1 MTDNAVNNS
10 RLAIEPIGEFVENAN
25 LKPDEY
31 KKLLKWAEDDFEG
44 FWDNFAKKEIFWF
57 KPYTKVL
64 DDSNAPFFKFFE
76 DGELNMCYNCVDRH
90 VTTRKKNRAAI
101 LWENEKGDSRV
112 LTYRELQFQ
121 VNKFANVLKTLGVKK
136 GDVVVIYMPMIPEL
150 PIAMLACAKIG
161 AIHSVVFAGLSA
173 NALKERIVDANS
185 KIVVTADGGFRG
197 GKTIPLKEHVDD
209 AIRDMKIVKY
219 VVVARHIHRDVP
231 MKTLRD
237 FWWQDL
243 MSDHDYAQPQC
254 EPEHMNA
261 EDPLFIMYTS
271 GSTGKPKGVVHT
283 TAGYLLWRI
292 LTARWVFDLK
302 EEDTFWST
310 ANIGWISG
318 HSYTLYGPL
327 SIGSTTFLYEG
338 MPTYPSPDQWWY
350 LVEKYRIN
358 VMYTAPTAIRALMRY
373 GEKYTKNYDLSSLR
387 LLTTGGERLNEA
399 AWLWYYEHIG
409 SKKCP
414 IIDAYGQTE
423 TAGHMIS
430 SLPVAKQKPG
440 SVGIPVPGIFP
451 DVVDADGNIIT
462 EPNETGFLILKKPWP
477 SMVRT
482 LWKDD
487 DAYIKSYWEKFNN
500 KYYYTGDM
508 AYKDEDGYFWM
519 EGRADDVV
527 NVSAHRIGCAEI
539 ESALTSCSMVAE
551 AAVVGKP
558 NEITGEEV
566 FAFVVPKDG
575 VDKTK
580 HDEIVRKL
588 RDYVRD
594 LVSPIAKPS
603 EIVFVDSLPKTRSGK
618 VVRRI
623 LRDIAAGRQ
632 IKQDLTTLEDVAV
645 IDKVKDAIK
654 NRDADILKGNKT
666 RD

>member
-1 MTDNAVNNS
+1 MTQLSNS
-10 RLAIEPIGEFVENAN
+10 RGIVIEPNPDFVKNAN
-25 LKPDEY
+25 LNPGEY
-31 KKLLKWAEDDFEG
+31 RKLTHWAEKDFED
-44 FWDNFAKKEIFWF
+44 FWDYFAKKEIDWF
-57 KPYTKVL
+57 KPYERVL
-64 DDSNAPFFKFFE
+64 NEDNAPFYRFFE
-76 DGELNMCYNCVDRH
+76 GGKLNMCHNCVDRH

-101 LWENEKGDSRV
+101 LWENERGESRI

-136 GDVVVIYMPMIPEL
+136 GDTVIIYMPMIPEL

-161 AIHSVVFAGLSA
+161 AIHSVVFAGLSSK
-173 NALKERIVDANS
+173 ALQDRILDARS
-185 KIVVTADGGFRG
+185 KIVITADGGYRG
-197 GKTIPLKEHVDD
+197 GKTIPLKENVDA
-209 AIRDMKIVKY
+209 AIKELKNVKFS
-219 VVVARHIHRDVP
+219 VVVRHANRDVP

-243 MSDHDYAQPQC
+243 MSDEDYANPHC
-254 EPEHMNA
+254 EAEPMDS

-271 GSTGKPKGVVHT
+271 GSTGKPKGVVHS

-292 LTARWVFDLK
+292 LTSRWVFDLK

-338 MPTYPSPDQWWY
+338 MPTYPAPDHWWY
-350 LVEKYRIN
+350 LVEKYKIN

-373 GEKYTKNYDLSSLR
+373 GEEYTKKHDLSSLR

-409 SKKCP
+409 GKRCP

-423 TAGHMIS
+423 TAGHMLS
-430 SLPVAKQKPG
+430 SLPVVPQKPG
-440 SVGIPVPGIFP
+440 SVGIAVPGIFP
-451 DVVDADGNIIT
+451 DIVDDEGNPVT
-462 EPNETGFLILKKPWP
+462 EPHKTGHLVFKKPWP

-482 LWKDD
+482 LWNDD
-487 DAYIKSYWEKFNN
+487 EGYKKIYWEKFNY
-500 KYYYTGDM
+500 KYYYTGDI
-508 AYKDEDGYFWM
+508 AYRDEEGYFWM
-519 EGRADDVV
+519 EGRADDVI

-539 ESALTSCSMVAE
+539 ESALTSCDLVAE

-566 FAFVVPKDG
+566 FAFVVLKEG
-575 VDKTK
+575 VDRTK

-588 RDYVRD
+588 REFVRQQ
-594 LVSPIAKPS
+594 VSPIAKPS
-603 EIVFVDSLPKTRSGK
+603 EIVFVDALPKTRSGK
-618 VVRRI
+618 VMRRI
-623 LRDIAAGRQ
+623 LKDIAAGKEV
-632 IKQDLTTLEDVAV
+632 KQDLSTLEDKN
-645 IDKVKDAIK
+645 ILDKIKHAIES
-654 NRDADILKGNKT
+654 RDEDILEGEG
-666 RD
+666 

>member
-1 MTDNAVNNS
+1 MLVELKDTKGVVIDPN
-10 RLAIEPIGEFVENAN
+10 PDFVMRAN
-25 LKPDEY
+25 LTPGEY
-31 KKLLKWAEDDFEG
+31 ERLTRWAQEDFEG
-44 FWDNFAKKEIFWF
+44 FWDHFAKKEIDWF
-57 KPYTKVL
+57 KPYSRVINEE
-64 DDSNAPFFKFFE
+64 NAPFYRFFE
-76 DGELNMCYNCVDRH
+76 DGVLNMCYNCVDRH

-101 LWENEKGDSRV
+101 LWENERGESRI

-136 GDVVVIYMPMIPEL
+136 GDVVIIYMPMIPEL

-173 NALKERIVDANS
+173 KALRERIVDAGS
-185 KIVVTADGGFRG
+185 KIVITSDGGFRG
-197 GKTIPLKEHVDD
+197 GKTIPLKENVDN
-209 AIRDMKIVKY
+209 AIRELKQVKY
-219 VVVARHIHRDVP
+219 VVVARHVHRDVP

-243 MSDHDYAQPQC
+243 MSDEDYAKPHL
-254 EPEHMNA
+254 EPEPMNA

-271 GSTGKPKGVVHT
+271 GSTGKPKGVVHS

-292 LTARWVFDLK
+292 LTSRWVFDLK

-327 SIGSTTFLYEG
+327 SIGSTTFIYEG
-338 MPTYPSPDQWWY
+338 MPTYPAPDHWWY
-350 LVEKYRIN
+350 LIEKYKIN

-373 GEKYTKNYDLSSLR
+373 GEEYTKKHDLSSLR

-399 AWLWYYEHIG
+399 AWLWYYEHVG
-409 SKKCP
+409 GKRCP

-423 TAGHMIS
+423 TAGHMLS
-430 SLPVAKQKPG
+430 SLPVVPQKPG

-451 DVVDADGNIIT
+451 DIVDENGQIIT
-462 EPNETGFLILKKPWP
+462 EPHKTGHLVFKKPWP

-482 LWKDD
+482 LWGDD
-487 DAYIKSYWEKFNN
+487 EAYIDVYWKKFNN
-500 KYYYTGDM
+500 KYYYTGDL
-508 AYKDEDGYFWM
+508 AYRDADGYFWM
-519 EGRADDVV
+519 EGRADDVI

-539 ESALTSCSMVAE
+539 ESALTSCELVAE

-566 FAFVVPKDG
+566 FAFVVLKEG
-575 VDKTK
+575 VDKTR

-588 RDYVRD
+588 REYVRQQ
-594 LVSPIAKPS
+594 VSPIAKPS
-603 EIVFVDSLPKTRSGK
+603 EIVFVDALPKTRSGK
-618 VVRRI
+618 VLRRV
-623 LRDIAAGRQ
+623 LKDLAAGREL
-632 IKQDLTTLEDVAV
+632 KQDLSTLEDKSVL
-645 IDKVKDAIK
+645 DKVKFAIE
-654 NRDADILKGNKT
+654 NRYEDILEGEG
-666 RD
+666 

>member
-1 MTDNAVNNS
+1 MSLDKSIDKGIIITPN
-10 RLAIEPIGEFVENAN
+10 PEFVEKAN
-25 LKPDEY
+25 LGPKEY
-31 KKLLKWAEDDFEG
+31 ERLTKWAEDDFEG
-44 FWDNFAKKEIFWF
+44 FWDYFAKNEIAWLE
-57 KPYTKVL
+57 PYKSVL
-64 DDSNAPFFKFFE
+64 NDSNAPFFKFFE
-76 DGELNMCYNCVDRH
+76 GGKLNMCYNCVDRH

-101 LWENEKGDSRV
+101 IWENERGDSRI

-121 VNKFANVLKTLGVKK
+121 VNKFANVLKTLGTKK
-136 GDVVVIYMPMIPEL
+136 GDVVIIYMPMIPEL

-173 NALKERIVDANS
+173 NALKERIVDAEAR
-185 KIVVTADGGFRG
+185 IVITADGGYRG
-197 GKTIPLKEHVDD
+197 GKTIPLKVHVDD
-209 AIRDMKIVKY
+209 AVRELKQVKY
-219 VVVARHIHRDVP
+219 VVVARHIHSDVP

-243 MSDHDYAQPQC
+243 MSDSDYANPHC
-254 EPEHMNA
+254 EAEAMDS

-271 GSTGKPKGVVHT
+271 GSTGKPKGVVHS
-283 TAGYLLWRI
+283 TAGYLIWRI

-327 SIGSTTFLYEG
+327 SIGSTTFLFEG
-338 MPTYPSPDQWWY
+338 IPTYPSPDQWWY

-373 GEKYTKNYDLSSLR
+373 GESYTKNYDLSSLR

-399 AWLWYYEHIG
+399 AWLWYYENVG

-430 SLPVAKQKPG
+430 SLPVVKQKPG

-451 DVVDADGNIIT
+451 DIVDDKGEIIK
-462 EPNETGFLILKKPWP
+462 EPNKRGFLVLKKPWP

-482 LWKDD
+482 LWKNDED
-487 DAYIKSYWEKFNN
+487 YIKFYWEKFNN
-500 KYYYTGDM
+500 KYYYTSDM
-508 AYKDEDGYFWM
+508 AYKDKDGYFWM
-519 EGRADDVV
+519 EGRSDDVI
-527 NVSAHRIGCAEI
+527 NVSAHRIGCSEV
-539 ESALTSCSMVAE
+539 ESALTSCSMVTE

-566 FAFVVPKDG
+566 FAFVVLKKD

-594 LVSPIAKPS
+594 QVSPIAKPS

-618 VVRRI
+618 VMRRV
-623 LRDIAAGRQ
+623 LKDIAAGKE
-632 IKQDLTTLEDVAV
+632 IHQDLSTLEDKTVL
-645 IDKVKDAIK
+645 DKLKDAVE
-654 NRDADILKGNKT
+654 NRELDILRGKIKK
-666 RD
+666 

>member
-1 MTDNAVNNS
+1 MSANGMIIKVS
-10 RLAIEPIGEFVENAN
+10 EEFKKEAN
-25 LKPDEY
+25 LKYEEY
-31 KKLLKWAEDDFEG
+31 LRLSKWAQEDFEG
-44 FWDNFAKKEIFWF
+44 FWDYFAKKEISWF
-57 KPYTKVL
+57 EPYKQVL
-64 DDSNAPFFKFFE
+64 DESNAPFYKFFV
-76 DGELNMCYNCVDRH
+76 GGKLNMCYNCVDRH

-101 LWENEKGDSRV
+101 IWESEQGETRI
-112 LTYRELQFQ
+112 LTYRELQYQ

-150 PIAMLACAKIG
+150 PIAMLACTKIG
-161 AIHSVVFAGLSA
+161 AIHSVVFAGMSSV
-173 NALKERIVDANS
+173 ALRERILDAQCS
-185 KIVVTADGGFRG
+185 VVVTADGGFRG
-197 GKTIPLKEHVDD
+197 GKTIPLKENVDK
-209 AIRDMKIVKY
+209 AIEKLKFIKY
-219 VVVARHIHRDVP
+219 VVVVRHVDREVP

-243 MSDHDYAQPQC
+243 MSDPDYAKPYC
-254 EPEHMNA
+254 DPEPMDS
-261 EDPLFIMYTS
+261 EDPLFIIYTS
-271 GSTGKPKGVVHT
+271 GSTAKPKGVVHT

-327 SIGSTTFLYEG
+327 SIGSTTFIYEG
-338 MPTYPSPDQWWY
+338 TPLYPNPAQWWY
-350 LVEKYRIN
+350 LVDKYKIN
-358 VMYTAPTAIRALMRY
+358 VMYTAPTAIRALMRR
-373 GEKYTKNYDLSSLR
+373 GEEWVKKYDLSSLR

-399 AWLWYYEHIG
+399 AWLWYWEHVG
-409 SKKCP
+409 GKRCP

-430 SLPVAKQKPG
+430 SLPVVDQKPG

-451 DVVDADGNIIT
+451 DIVDENGNIIK
-462 EPNETGFLILKKPWP
+462 EPNKTGYLVLKKPWP

-482 LWKDD
+482 LWNDD
-487 DAYIKSYWEKFNN
+487 EGYIKYYWEKFNG
-500 KYYYTGDM
+500 KYYYTGDL

-539 ESALTSCSMVAE
+539 ESALTSCQFVAE
-551 AAVVGKP
+551 AAVVGRP

-566 FAFVVPKDG
+566 FAFVVLKEG
-575 VDKTK
+575 VDKTR

-588 RDYVRD
+588 RELVREK
-594 LVSPIAKPS
+594 VSPIAKPE
-603 EIVFVDSLPKTRSGK
+603 EIVFVDALPKTRSGK

-623 LRDIAAGRQ
+623 LKAIASG
-632 IKQDLTTLEDVAV
+632 KPLTQDMSTLEDASV
-645 IDKVKDAIK
+645 IDKIK
-654 NRDADILKGNKT
+654 KAVEDRNPIPKEE
-666 RD
+666 

>member
-1 MTDNAVNNS
+1 MNQGPYSEAGVIIKPN
-10 RLAIEPIGEFVENAN
+10 PEFVEKAN
-25 LKPDEY
+25 LNREEY
-31 KKLLKWAEDDFEG
+31 ERLTKWAQDDFTG
-44 FWDNFAKKEIFWF
+44 FWDYFAKNEISWF

-64 DDSNAPFFKFFE
+64 NESNAPFFKFFE

-101 LWENEKGDSRV
+101 VWENERGDSRI

-121 VNKFANVLKTLGVKK
+121 INKFANVLKTLGIKK
-136 GDVVVIYMPMIPEL
+136 GDVVIIYMPMIPEL

-161 AIHSVVFAGLSA
+161 AVHSVVFAGLSA
-173 NALKERIVDANS
+173 NALKERIIDANAN
-185 KIVVTADGGFRG
+185 IVITADGGFRG
-197 GKTIPLKEHVDD
+197 GKTISLKVHVDD
-209 AIRDMKIVKY
+209 AIRDLKMVKY
-219 VVVARHIHRDVP
+219 VVVARHIHSDVP

-243 MSDHDYAQPQC
+243 MSDADYANPRC
-254 EPEHMNA
+254 EPESMNS

-327 SIGSTTFLYEG
+327 SIGSTTFIYEG
-338 MPTYPSPDQWWY
+338 IPTYPSPDQWWY

-373 GEKYTKNYDLSSLR
+373 GEEHTKKYDLSSLR

-399 AWLWYYEHIG
+399 AWMWYYEHVG

-430 SLPVAKQKPG
+430 SLPVVDQKPG
-440 SVGIPVPGIFP
+440 SVGIAVPGIFP
-451 DVVDADGNIIT
+451 DVVDEDGEIIT
-462 EPNETGFLILKKPWP
+462 TPYEKGSLVMKKPWP

-482 LWKDD
+482 LWKNDD
-487 DAYIKSYWEKFNN
+487 EYIKQYWEKFNN
-500 KYYYTGDM
+500 KYYYTSDV

-519 EGRADDVV
+519 EGRADDVI
-527 NVSAHRIGCAEI
+527 NVSAHRIGCAEV
-539 ESALTSCSMVAE
+539 ESALTSCNMVAE

-566 FAFVVPKDG
+566 FAFAVLKEG

-594 LVSPIAKPS
+594 QVSPIAKPS
-603 EIVFVDSLPKTRSGK
+603 EIVFVDGLPKTRSGK
-618 VVRRI
+618 VMRRV
-623 LRDIAAGRQ
+623 LRDIAAGKEIQ
-632 IKQDLTTLEDVAV
+632 QDLSTLD
-645 IDKVKDAIK
+645 DKTVMDKLKSAIE
-654 NRDADILKGNKT
+654 NREADILKKKNET
-666 RD
+666 

>member
-1 MTDNAVNNS
+1 MKAQENIKNGVVITPN
-10 RLAIEPIGEFVENAN
+10 EEFVKKAN
-25 LKPDEY
+25 LNPKEY
-31 KKLLKWAEDDFEG
+31 ERLTEWANDDFEG
-44 FWDNFAKKEIFWF
+44 FWDYFAKKEISWF
-57 KPYTKVL
+57 KIYDRVL
-64 DDSNAPFFKFFE
+64 NDENAPFFKFFE
-76 DGELNMCYNCVDRH
+76 GGELNMCYNCVDRH

-101 LWENEKGDSRV
+101 IWENERGDSRI

-121 VNKFANVLKTLGVKK
+121 VNKFANVLKTLGIHK

-173 NALKERIVDANS
+173 NALKERIVDADA

-197 GKTIPLKEHVDD
+197 GKTIPLKVHVDD
-209 AIRDMKIVKY
+209 AIRELKGVKY
-219 VVVARHIHRDVP
+219 VVVAKHTHIDVP

-243 MSDHDYAQPQC
+243 MSDSDYANPHC
-254 EPEHMNA
+254 EAERMDS

-338 MPTYPSPDQWWY
+338 IPTYPSADQWWY

-358 VMYTAPTAIRALMRY
+358 VLYTAPTAIRALMRL
-373 GEKYTKNYDLSSLR
+373 GEQYTNNYDLSSLR
-387 LLTTGGERLNEA
+387 LLTTGGERLNES
-399 AWLWYYEHIG
+399 AWLWYYEHVG

-423 TAGHMIS
+423 TAGHMMS
-430 SLPVAKQKPG
+430 SLPVVNQKPG
-440 SVGIPVPGIFP
+440 SVGIAVPGIFP
-451 DVVDADGNIIT
+451 DIVDENGEIIT
-462 EPNETGFLILKKPWP
+462 QANKKGFLVLKKPWP

-482 LWKDD
+482 LWKNDD
-487 DAYIKSYWEKFNN
+487 DYVKFYWEKFKN
-500 KYYYTGDM
+500 KYYYTSDM

-519 EGRADDVV
+519 EGRSDDVI
-527 NVSAHRIGCAEI
+527 NVSAHRIGCAEV
-539 ESALTSCSMVAE
+539 ESALTSCNMVTE
-551 AAVVGKP
+551 AAVVGKS

-566 FAFVVPKDG
+566 FAFVVLRKD

-580 HDEIVRKL
+580 HDEIVRRL
-588 RDYVRD
+588 RDYVRNQ
-594 LVSPIAKPS
+594 VSPIAKPS

-618 VVRRI
+618 VMRRV
-623 LRDIAAGRQ
+623 LKDIASGRE
-632 IKQDLTTLEDVAV
+632 IKQDLSTLEDRSVL
-645 IDKVKDAIK
+645 DKLKDAIE
-654 NRDADILKGNKT
+654 NREIDILRGKIKK
-666 RD
+666 